1 MRYFL
6 LYYLPLLLSVSE
18 CHALFLDRTSLPP
31 IPRGDGRRVSSRY
44 DSNIT
49 FTNANGTLES
59 VPYRYITNITVNG
72 ENFRVILDTGSSDL
86 IIKPRGDF
94 VFNDTGIQV
103 TNHYGGGYIAGT
115 IGFASVQM
123 GNYTFDA
130 QGTCS
135 YSWRTE
141 PATHAFLETFTNTTS
156 FVSSV
161 PLIPASQS
169 SVTEIFDIGLDGL
182 IGVSFDGAQ
191 APDMMAALNDSGWD
205 PTFAEPFLYN
215 IFDQT
220 PEENNFIGVSLSRS
234 GDLEGSADASF
245 TINEIDETYAA
256 AVNAP
261 LLPIFPGTNGRWT
274 ILVDDISIDGTNISL
289 PTSTAPM
296 RPRGN
301 YQLVDSIYSAIPGAR
316 YRPSDHACSG
326 QPFPIHP
333 LDLSDLSVDAYSN
346 SDPPTCVATIEA
358 SGGNGEDDGVF
369 GDPFMRNMY
378 SVFNFG
384 DAISKS
390 PTGNASIQLLSQTD
404 PIAAAADVLNVRM
417 PRISPSPTASA
428 TDDPVSTSTLSNSP
442 ANSASGTTLA
452 AALENDS
459 TSPTNSDSEVK
470 KWAPIVIGLLGGN
483 LLVMLILAAIGLAL
497 CIKRGGKNS
506 APKPKYHPVR
516 FGEDEARPLD
526 GFEDKRY
533 SD

>member
-86 IIKPRGDF
+86 IIKPRGDLP
-94 VFNDTGIQV
+94 Q
-103 TNHYGGGYIAGT
+103 
-115 IGFASVQM
+115 
-123 GNYTFDA
+123 
-130 QGTCS
+130 CR
-135 YSWRTE
+135 W
-141 PATHAFLETFTNTTS
+141 ETTRLRLR
-156 FVSSV
+156 
-161 PLIPASQS
+161 P

-191 APDMMAALNDSGWD
+191 ASDMMAALKDSGWD
-205 PTFAEPFLYN
+205 PTLAEPFLYN

-220 PEENNFIGVSLSRS
+220 PEQNNFIGVSL
-234 GDLEGSADASF
+234 GSKR
-245 TINEIDETYAA
+245 TPAA
-256 AVNAP
+256 
-261 LLPIFPGTNGRWT
+261 IFPATNGRWT

-289 PTSTAPM
+289 PTSTVPNAPTGKLVVLLDT
-296 RPRGN
+296 GN
-301 YQLVDSIYSAIPGAR
+301 PNTDLPSELVDSIYSAIPGAR
-316 YRPSDHACSG
+316 YRPSDHGGFVYEIPCNTTSIVTVYMGG

-390 PTGNASIQLLSQTD
+390 PTGNASMQLLSQTD

-417 PRISPSPTASA
+417 PRISSPPTASA
-428 TDDPVSTSTLSNSP
+428 TDDPVSTLTSSNSP

-452 AALENDS
+452 AALENAS

-483 LLVMLILAAIGLAL
+483 LLVVLILTAIRLAL
-497 CIKRGGKNS
+497 CIKRGGKSS

-516 FGEDEARPLD
+516 FGEDEAGPLD
-526 GFEDKRY
+526 GFEVKRY